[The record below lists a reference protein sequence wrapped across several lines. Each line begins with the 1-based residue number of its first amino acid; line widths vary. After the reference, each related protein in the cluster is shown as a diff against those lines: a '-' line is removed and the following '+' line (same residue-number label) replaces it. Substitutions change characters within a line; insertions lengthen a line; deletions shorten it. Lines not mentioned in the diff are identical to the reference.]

1 MAHHNV
7 FIVILKLNI
16 FRYKNFSVT
25 HSTTPAKD
33 YLAMGSLLA
42 QTPLRHNDGTVDDE
56 DYFSDDEI
64 VYCGEESL
72 DRVINKFI
80 FWFQFLFKHFFKHI

>member
-1 MAHHNV
+1 MLSSITLSIIAYHNV
-7 FIVILKLNI
+7 FTVILKLNI

-72 DRVINKFI
+72 DRVKLNLIS
-80 FWFQFLFKHFFKHI
+80 L

>member
-7 FIVILKLNI
+7 FTVILKLNI

-25 HSTTPAKD
+25 HSTTPSKD

-72 DRVINKFI
+72 DRVE
-80 FWFQFLFKHFFKHI
+80 LL